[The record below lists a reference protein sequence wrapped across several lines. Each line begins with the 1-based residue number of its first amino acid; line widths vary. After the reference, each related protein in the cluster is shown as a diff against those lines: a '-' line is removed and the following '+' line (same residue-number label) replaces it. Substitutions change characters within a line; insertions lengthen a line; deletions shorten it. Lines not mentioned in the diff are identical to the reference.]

1 MIQYISKPFK
11 WFFKFINFD
20 YTKFVLLSLL
30 TWIME
35 LMGYFFSAY
44 AVLNTLPSL
53 HIFNLMPIGTFSTLI
68 PSAPGAIGTFE
79 YFLSNTMHYLNYSEI
94 DISLTNNQLDQNYD
108 NQEEK
113 KIFNTNEKLISDTI
127 EDKNKT
133 KKSFGISKFLSYLL
147 VSIIFFIASIIVLDT
162 FKSPLSN
169 TIPGLEIFLY
179 NFFETLKDLYLFIK
193 NLFI

>member
-1 MIQYISKPFK
+1 MIIDCINCPK
-11 WFFKFINFD
+11 KFEVN
-20 YTKFVLLSLL
+20 S
-30 TWIME
+30 
-35 LMGYFFSAY
+35 S
-44 AVLNTLPSL
+44 
-53 HIFNLMPIGTFSTLI
+53 LI
-68 PSAPGAIGTFE
+68 PENGRTIKCGSCNHVWFYKPQIDTQNDEAISDVNE
-79 YFLSNTMHYLNYSEI
+79 NQNDSEV
-94 DISLTNNQLDQNYD
+94 DISLTNNQLNQNHD

-133 KKSFGISKFLSYLL
+133 KKTFGISKFLSYLL
-147 VSIIFFIASIIVLDT
+147 VSIISFIALIIVLDT

>member
-1 MIQYISKPFK
+1 MIIDCISCSK
-11 WFFKFINFD
+11 KFEVN
-20 YTKFVLLSLL
+20 S
-30 TWIME
+30 
-35 LMGYFFSAY
+35 S
-44 AVLNTLPSL
+44 
-53 HIFNLMPIGTFSTLI
+53 LI
-68 PSAPGAIGTFE
+68 PENGRTIQCGSCNHVWLYKPKIDAQKNETTSDVNE
-79 YFLSNTMHYLNYSEI
+79 NQNDSEV
-94 DISLTNNQLDQNYD
+94 DISLTNNQLDQNDD

-113 KIFNTNEKLISDTI
+113 GIFNTNERLISDTI

-133 KKSFGISKFLSYLL
+133 KKTFGISKFLSYLL

>member
-1 MIQYISKPFK
+1 MIIDCSNCSK
-11 WFFKFINFD
+11 KFEVN
-20 YTKFVLLSLL
+20 S
-30 TWIME
+30 
-35 LMGYFFSAY
+35 S
-44 AVLNTLPSL
+44 
-53 HIFNLMPIGTFSTLI
+53 LI
-68 PSAPGAIGTFE
+68 PENGRTIQCGSCNHVWFYKPQIDTQNDE
-79 YFLSNTMHYLNYSEI
+79 TISNVSENQNDSEV
-94 DISLTNNQLDQNYD
+94 DISLTNNQLDQNHD

-133 KKSFGISKFLSYLL
+133 KKTFGISKFLSYLL
-147 VSIIFFIASIIVLDT
+147 VSIISFIALIIVLDT

-169 TIPGLEIFLY
+169 TIPGIEIFLY

>member
-1 MIQYISKPFK
+1 MIIDCISCSK
-11 WFFKFINFD
+11 KFEVN
-20 YTKFVLLSLL
+20 S
-30 TWIME
+30 
-35 LMGYFFSAY
+35 S
-44 AVLNTLPSL
+44 
-53 HIFNLMPIGTFSTLI
+53 LI
-68 PSAPGAIGTFE
+68 PENGRTIQCGSCNHVWFYKTQIDTQKTE
-79 YFLSNTMHYLNYSEI
+79 TTSDVNENQNDTEV
-94 DISLTNNQLDQNYD
+94 DISLTNNQLYQNHD

-133 KKSFGISKFLSYLL
+133 KKTFGISKFLSYLL
-147 VSIIFFIASIIVLDT
+147 VSIISFIALIIVLDT

-169 TIPGLEIFLY
+169 IIPGLEIFLY